1 MTKPRRQRFR
11 RALTRLQWSQICLA
25 FLAVLVASTLGD
37 ALQVNRQLRGVVG
50 WLLGSPASERAALP
64 SAPGYSAVLQRQ
76 LVQGVAAA
84 QGLSYSSESGTL
96 FTVLEHEQL
105 IAELDVCGT
114 VLRHINVKADQRL
127 EEVTA
132 LSAGLKLITLANRPE
147 ILLLSLPEGEQSV
160 DVTKAIQLDVRDG
173 EMPIEAEEVAWD
185 SSGNRLFFAVGDYPP
200 RVYMAPFNLAEWR
213 RKPPGV
219 YRLEAREWIPS
230 KQILVFMPDI
240 SALAY
245 SAARGKLLLLSD
257 ETREI
262 VSFDHGRKAK
272 RYLRL
277 EEGSAGLEQKIRS
290 PEGMA
295 IAGDASLYLISD
307 LDHVFLYRFL
317 PEVGLGRQSLC
328 QVP

>member
-1 MTKPRRQRFR
+1 MKKPRRQGFR
-11 RALTRLQWSQICLA
+11 RGLARQPWSQISLA
-25 FLAVLVASTLGD
+25 LLAVLVAGSLGD
-37 ALQVNRQLRGVVG
+37 ALQVNRLLRNVAG
-50 WLLGSPASERAALP
+50 WLLGSPARELAALP

-76 LVQGVAAA
+76 LISGLAAP
-84 QGLSYSSESGTL
+84 QGLSYSQESGTL

-105 IAELDVCGT
+105 IAELDVCGN
-114 VLRHINVKADQRL
+114 VLRRISLKTTHQL

-132 LSAGLKLITLANRPE
+132 LSAGMKLVTLANRPE
-147 ILLLSLPEGEQSV
+147 ILLLSLPDGAQAADLSNAV
-160 DVTKAIQLDVRDG
+160 QLDVRDG
-173 EMPIEAEEVAWD
+173 EMPVEAEEVAWD
-185 SSGNRLFFAVGDYPP
+185 ARGSRLFFATSDYPP
-200 RVYMAPFNLAEWR
+200 RVYMAPFNLAEWSKR
-213 RKPPGV
+213 SPGA
-219 YRLEAREWIPS
+219 YRLAANEWIPS
-230 KQILVFMPDI
+230 QSILTFMPDI

-262 VSFDHGRKAK
+262 VAFDNGRRAQ

-277 EEGSAGLEQKIRS
+277 EEGTAGLEQKIRS

-307 LDHVFLYRFL
+307 PDHVFLYRFF